1 MQELKRVILEAGVVG
16 AGGAGF
22 PTHVKFAPNIQTV
35 LINGAECEPL
45 AKTDLYLMR
54 EYSKELEEILNF
66 IVEKVGAKNGVIAIK
81 KHTGEEL
88 GIEDGRKNNKVSYKH
103 IPDIYPAGDEIIL
116 IKEALSLDVPGGNL
130 PISVGVVVLNV
141 ETLYNIKNAYE
152 GKGVYEKF
160 LTVGGETGKTY
171 VLKVPVGTPV
181 KHIFDSLDIKIPK
194 GHEVIDGGPMM
205 GNIINPDT
213 AVVTKTTKALLIIDE
228 NTLCIKIK
236 KKNLSRAINQASSN
250 CCSCRMCTDLCPR
263 YLMGYPIEPHKI
275 ISSVV
280 NKVADTKTFMG
291 AFYCSNCGVCRT
303 VSCPQNLLPSL
314 VFSKVKNEL
323 SKHGVRANVMEKTV
337 PSTLREYRKIP
348 VSRVVLRLGIKKY
361 DRRTFEV
368 KDIPIS
374 KQITL
379 PLKMHIG
386 ASAVSVVKVGDKV
399 KAGQLIAKV
408 PENALGT
415 NLHASVSGVVKVLN
429 ENCIIINAD

>member
-1 MQELKRVILEAGVVG
+1 MQELKKMILEAGVVG

-22 PTHVKFAPNIQTV
+22 PTHVKFAPNIETV

-45 AKTDLYLMR
+45 AKTDFYLLR

-66 IVEKVGAKNGVIAIK
+66 IVEKVGAKRGVIGIK

-88 GIEDGRKNNKVSYKH
+88 GIADGKKNNKVSYKH
-103 IPDIYPAGDEIIL
+103 LPDIYPAGDEIIL
-116 IKEALSLDVPGGNL
+116 IKEALNLDVPGGNL

-141 ETLYNIKNAYE
+141 ETLFNIKNALS

-160 LTVGGETGKTY
+160 LTVGGETDKTY

-181 KHIFDSLDIKIPK
+181 RYVFDSLKIKVPSN
-194 GHEVIDGGPMM
+194 HEVIDGGPMM

-228 NTLCIKIK
+228 NTLCIKLK

-275 ISSVV
+275 ISTVA
-280 NKVADTKTFMG
+280 NDVADTKTFMG

-303 VSCPQNLLPSL
+303 VACPQNLIPSL

-323 SKHGVRANVMEKTV
+323 SKHGVRANVMDKTV
-337 PSTLREYRKIP
+337 PSSLREYRKIP
-348 VSRVVLRLGIKKY
+348 VSRVILRLGIKKY
-361 DRRTFEV
+361 DRSLFEV
-368 KDIPIS
+368 VEIPIS
-374 KQITL
+374 KKITL

-386 ASAVSVVKVGDKV
+386 APCVSLVKAGDKV
-399 KAGQLIAKV
+399 KVGQLIATS
-408 PENALGT
+408 PEKALGT
-415 NLHASVSGVVKVLN
+415 SLHASVNGTVEVSN

>member
-1 MQELKRVILEAGVVG
+1 MQELKKMILEAGVVG

-22 PTHVKFAPNIQTV
+22 PTHVKFAENIQTV

-45 AKTDLYLMR
+45 AKTDFYLLR
-54 EYSKELEEILNF
+54 EYGKELTEALNY
-66 IVEKVGAKNGVIAIK
+66 IVEKVGAKNGVIGIK

-88 GIEDGRKNNKVSYKH
+88 GIADGATDRKVSYKH
-103 IPDIYPAGDEIIL
+103 LPDIYPAGDEIIL
-116 IKEALSLDVPGGNL
+116 IKEALGLDVPGGNL

-141 ETLYNIKNAYE
+141 ETLFNIKNAVS

-160 LTVGGETGKTY
+160 LTVGGETDKTY

-181 KHIFDSLDIKIPK
+181 KHIFESLKIKVPSN
-194 GHEVIDGGPMM
+194 HEVIDGGPMM
-205 GNIINPDT
+205 GNIINPET

-275 ISSVV
+275 ISAVS
-280 NKVADTKTFMG
+280 NGVADSKTFLG

-303 VSCPQNLLPSL
+303 VACPQNLLPSL

-323 SKHGVRANVMEKTV
+323 SKHGLRANVMEKTV

-348 VSRVVLRLGIKKY
+348 VSRVIMRLGIKKY
-361 DRRTFEV
+361 DRSFFEF
-368 KDIPIS
+368 KEIPNS
-374 KQITL
+374 KKVSI

-386 ASAVSVVKVGDKV
+386 APCVSLVKAGDKV
-399 KAGQLIAKV
+399 KAGQLIASA
-408 PENALGT
+408 PEKALGT
-415 NLHASVSGVVKVLN
+415 SLHASISGTVEVSN
-429 ENCIIINAD
+429 ESCIVISAE